1 MKNGSRG
8 LTIHLAFIGEDDLA
22 TATGWVDSKRLLE
35 ALLDVRA
42 PHTLGVIVHGL
53 LGRVAH
59 PLHVLG
65 RTFAAA
71 PAAGINC
78 GGWDLQAEAWSTL
91 GRDLVENENKRGGQ
105 RCSRCVQY
113 LKYTN
118 NKTS

>member
-1 MKNGSRG
+1 MPLDEFHWECSLNGTRG
-8 LTIHLAFIGEDDLA
+8 LTVHLAFIREDDLT
-22 TATGWVDSKRLLE
+22 TATGWVDGERFLE

-42 PHTLGVIVHGL
+42 PHTLSVVVYGL

-71 PAAGINC
+71 PAAGINF

-91 GRDLVENENKRGGQ
+91 G
-105 RCSRCVQY
+105 
-113 LKYTN
+113 
-118 NKTS
+118 